1 MRRNLAL
8 FFFFALVATLCDLS
22 WFRLHT
28 LRYPHDTQP
37 WWTPLMFGVV
47 GLAAVHFAALTTR
60 YLVRSDA
67 PRPADPPARFAVSAA
82 WFVAAYLACGL
93 FDATRARRLAVA
105 LVLIWLVRFILQW
118 PRKGERLAVLIICIG
133 LAAAGSGGEMLL
145 VRFHIMA
152 YVRPF
157 RLGIPLWLPG
167 LYLQAGYLGRDIA
180 RIWFG
185 GR

>member
-1 MRRNLAL
+1 MRRNPAL

-22 WFRLHT
+22 WLRLGT
-28 LRYPHDTQP
+28 LAYPNNVQP
-37 WWTPLMFGVV
+37 WWTALMFGVV

-60 YLVRSDA
+60 YLVRRDA
-67 PRPADPPARFAVSAA
+67 PPPADPPARFAISAA

-93 FDATRARRLAVA
+93 FDATRARRLAA
-105 LVLIWLVRFILQW
+105 AFVLIWLVRFVLQW

-133 LAAAGSGGEMLL
+133 MAAAGSGGEMLL

-152 YVRPF
+152 YVRPAI
-157 RLGIPLWLPG
+157 LGVPLWLPG
-167 LYLQAGYLGRDIA
+167 LYLQAGYLARDIA
-180 RIWFG
+180 RIWFR